1 MEILALGSIAL
12 IGYLKTNQTPKK
24 TIKKKRII
32 ETIKL
37 KKSAPLVQSVPSIT
51 QSAERSQQES
61 DDKKQEVRE
70 FMNKF
75 YSKEINTPDTSQFSE
90 RYMTRGNDYN
100 KRETLQEDFVRQNE
114 TERRNISASYL
125 VPRQDLENT
134 LPQSHKFQSVPLSEP
149 IQVGPGLNDPSSKAK
164 GGFHPFHR
172 EMPRDYVITQ
182 RGDAGRANHGASRVE
197 STPLQQ
203 LQTTKDNKRF
213 FSIEERPLEKG
224 LSTAVAPEGRSDVI
238 YRNSNRGISDI
249 EATAAANVRGSDGP
263 MTESLPS
270 RFNYNNNRTS
280 DEEVPVLNVHNET
293 KGYLERKNTNQV
305 IPITQ
310 RGEESCNLTAV
321 NREGFGRT
329 APITPFEQ
337 TLKEMTE
344 HNEVFGHASG
354 SLRAPKVHQTYEVR
368 DRVSHTS
375 HASGASRMNILSDP
389 HCRGGQFQK
398 EKDDN
403 HCNDRGAPLK
413 AQGQNNFPSKIG
425 LVNESTKIIEQRP
438 LELNLAVDVLKK
450 NQLVIKPFFEQ

>member
-12 IGYLKTNQTPKK
+12 IGYLKTNQAPKK
-24 TIKKKRII
+24 PLRKKRII

-37 KKSAPLVQSVPSIT
+37 KKSAPLVQSVPSI
-51 QSAERSQQES
+51 SQQQPP
-61 DDKKQEVRE
+61 DNNKRQEVKE

-114 TERRNISASYL
+114 TQRRNISASYL
-125 VPRQDLENT
+125 VPREDLEST
-134 LPQSHKFQSVPLSEP
+134 LPQSHRFQSVPLTEP
-149 IQVGPGLNDPSSKAK
+149 IQVGPGLNDGSSQAK
-164 GGFHPFHR
+164 GGFHPYHR

-203 LQTTKDNKRF
+203 LQTTKDQKRF

-224 LSTAVAPEGRSDVI
+224 LSTAVAPEGRNEVV

-249 EATAAANVRGSDGP
+249 EATAAGNLKGTDGP
-263 MTESLPS
+263 TNESLPS
-270 RFNYNNNRTS
+270 RFNYDNNRTS
-280 DEEVPVLNVHNET
+280 DEELPLLNVHNES
-293 KGYLERKNTNQV
+293 KGYLERKKTNQV

-310 RGEESCNLTAV
+310 RGEENCNITSV

-329 APITPFEQ
+329 APITQFSE

-344 HNEVFGHASG
+344 HNEVFGHAAG
-354 SLRAPKVHQTYEVR
+354 ALRAPKAQQNYEVR
-368 DRVSHTS
+368 DRVSHTA
-375 HASGASRMNILSDP
+375 HATGAARMNILSDP
-389 HCRGGQFQK
+389 NCRGGQFQK
-398 EKDDN
+398 EKDDSR
-403 HCNDRGAPLK
+403 CNDRGAPLK
-413 AQGQNNFPSKIG
+413 AQGQNNFPSKLG
-425 LVNESTKIIEQRP
+425 LVNESTKIVEQRP
-438 LELNLAVDVLKK
+438 LDLNLAVDVLKK
-450 NQLVIKPFFEQ
+450 NQLVIKPFHEA